1 MATRRN
7 GHYDRLTERT
17 GTTSCRRVEIGSK
30 PKAVSKA
37 RTSRLNET
45 YEYIHE
51 KLIRGELE
59 PGRKLSRRKLAEEIG
74 VSSALVQ
81 HALNQLEKM
90 RLVECRPQSG
100 TYVRQL
106 SAEEYDNLC
115 DLRELIEPYAA
126 ARAAA
131 RITPAQIKILET
143 SCQRFREANAP
154 IPPDTSPT
162 EVWRIWGELIDEERV
177 FHGTILSAA
186 GNDLLTSLVQSLGV
200 LAHVRYEIAQTS
212 LAENANQMATEEHV
226 EILEALRAR
235 DADAARRGMQRH
247 LQNGREGFKKRLD
260 TAPIAPPIL

>member
-1 MATRRN
+1 M
-7 GHYDRLTERT
+7 
-17 GTTSCRRVEIGSK
+17 
-30 PKAVSKA
+30 
-37 RTSRLNET
+37 NET
-45 YEYIHE
+45 YQYIHE

-126 ARAAA
+126 GRAAE
-131 RITPAQIKILET
+131 RITPAQINILEN
-143 SCQRFREANAP
+143 SCRRFRAANAH
-154 IPPDTSPT
+154 IPADASPS

-212 LAENANQMATEEHV
+212 LAENANQMAIEEHV
-226 EILEALRAR
+226 AILESLRAR
-235 DADAARRGMQRH
+235 NADAARDGMQRH
-247 LQNGREGFKKRLD
+247 LRNGRDGFKNRL
-260 TAPIAPPIL
+260 TNTPSSPPNG

>member
-1 MATRRN
+1 M
-7 GHYDRLTERT
+7 
-17 GTTSCRRVEIGSK
+17 
-30 PKAVSKA
+30 
-37 RTSRLNET
+37 NET
-45 YEYIHE
+45 YQYIHE

-126 ARAAA
+126 GRAAE
-131 RITPAQIKILET
+131 RITPAQINILEN
-143 SCQRFREANAP
+143 SCRRFRAANAH
-154 IPPDTSPT
+154 IPADASPS

-212 LAENANQMATEEHV
+212 LAENANQMAIEEHV
-226 EILEALRAR
+226 AILEALRAR
-235 DADAARRGMQRH
+235 NADAARDGMQRH
-247 LQNGREGFKKRLD
+247 LRNGRDGFKNRL
-260 TAPIAPPIL
+260 TNTPSSPPNG

>member
-1 MATRRN
+1 
-7 GHYDRLTERT
+7 
-17 GTTSCRRVEIGSK
+17 
-30 PKAVSKA
+30 
-37 RTSRLNET
+37 LNET
-45 YEYIHE
+45 YQYIHE

-126 ARAAA
+126 GRAAE
-131 RITPAQIKILET
+131 RITPTQITILEN
-143 SCQRFREANAP
+143 SCRRFRAANAP
-154 IPPDTSPT
+154 VPADASPS

-212 LAENANQMATEEHV
+212 LAENANQMAIEEHV
-226 EILEALRAR
+226 AILESLRSR
-235 DADAARRGMQRH
+235 KADAARDCMQRH
-247 LQNGREGFKKRLD
+247 LRNGRDGFKSRL
-260 TAPIAPPIL
+260 TSTPASPSKE